1 MKKFNVFKLIPL
13 LFLIASVGV
22 SCSNDSEIESQQ
34 NLLNDNLFNKIIKS
48 QNGEKTAKIGLMNIS
63 DFTELMQAFRVT
75 NLKVLHSSNN
85 SIDFELYADQIILN
99 GSDHTLNGKKYVVQ
113 LVNGVY
119 TLNEKGNNLTRVTY
133 VINDDVFMLN
143 HQNFSIKLKEVDG
156 SEFNE
161 ALNEELSV
169 LSIILREFVLQDL
182 VTSTIS
188 SNKLDPGT
196 HYGVGAHLD
205 RGGAEWACNR
215 DYNNILEDSPNCTS
229 PGGVTISCAFDNH
242 MCVCTATFYCL

>member
-13 LFLIASVGV
+13 LFLIASIAV
-22 SCSNDSEIESQQ
+22 SCSNDSEIDPPQ
-34 NLLNDNLFNKIIKS
+34 NLKSDNLFKRIIKS
-48 QNGEKTAKIGLMNIS
+48 QNGEEESKKGLINIS

-75 NLKVLHSSNN
+75 NLKVSQSSNN

-99 GSDHTLNGKKYVVQ
+99 GSDYTLDGKKYNIQ
-113 LVNGVY
+113 LANGVY
-119 TLNEKGNNLTRVTY
+119 TLHEKDSELTRVKY
-133 VINDDVFMLN
+133 VIKDDTVILK
-143 HQNFSIKLKEVDG
+143 HENFSIKLKEVDG

-161 ALNEELSV
+161 ALNEELTM
-169 LSIILREFVLQDL
+169 LSIVLREFVLHNL
-182 VTSTIS
+182 STSKIS

-196 HYGVGAHLD
+196 HYGAGAHLD

-215 DYNNILEDSPNCTS
+215 DYNKILEDSPNCTS

-242 MCVCTATFYCL
+242 LCVCTATFYCI